1 MREWAACHRLAIE
14 GAGSLPRCRGRAVAT
29 VLSMSWHDWAADQGR
44 KRRRRAVESAELS
57 CSCRPMASPLKQ
69 LAAVTAS
76 RLGSLPTRGRG
87 AATPTPSS
95 RPRFGRAQLN
105 AGAIAGL
112 QLAACALRSRRAC
125 AQAAVASTLAQRV
138 ARVAGSADAH
148 CRSSVLASGGQLAE
162 KPRHVPC
169 CCSRPGRVCSLPFG
183 LLHRRAA
190 VKLSGPW
197 AI

>member
-1 MREWAACHRLAIE
+1 M
-14 GAGSLPRCRGRAVAT
+14 AT

-69 LAAVTAS
+69 LAAVTGDAAS

-112 QLAACALRSRRAC
+112 QLAACALRSRRRGEAC

-148 CRSSVLASGGQLAE
+148 CRSSVLASSGQLAE

-169 CCSRPGRVCSLPFG
+169 CFSRPGRVCSLPFG